1 VKVFYLTQ
9 IFLLFLLLEI
19 FKHVALFF
27 LILHVAIFFIIN
39 LYMCVLCSSVRA
51 IVALNLHNYGSGRN
65 PWGSPKRQYL
75 EKVSH
80 ICPPSLFFKPVN
92 FALFS
97 IHLHVITVNL
107 WLRLRLVQG

>member
-1 VKVFYLTQ
+1 
-9 IFLLFLLLEI
+9 
-19 FKHVALFF
+19 
-27 LILHVAIFFIIN
+27 
-39 LYMCVLCSSVRA
+39 MCVLCSSVRA

-80 ICPPSLFFKPVN
+80 ICPPSLFFKPFN
-92 FALFS
+92 FALLS
-97 IHLHVITVNL
+97 IHLHVIAVNL